1 MERQPRAEIEAR
13 TGSALKRCWLGIRAH
28 IRGERDHSR
37 AMALPDRLSML
48 QATLEKVRDLRRS
61 SFPGMTPRHGCRTHL
76 QAGAGI
82 ESLILELRHLPPST
96 TSAEI
101 T

>member
-61 SFPGMTPRHGCRTHL
+61 LVSRDDPASWL
-76 QAGAGI
+76 
-82 ESLILELRHLPPST
+82 SDPPASG
-96 TSAEI
+96 SRD
-101 T
+101 